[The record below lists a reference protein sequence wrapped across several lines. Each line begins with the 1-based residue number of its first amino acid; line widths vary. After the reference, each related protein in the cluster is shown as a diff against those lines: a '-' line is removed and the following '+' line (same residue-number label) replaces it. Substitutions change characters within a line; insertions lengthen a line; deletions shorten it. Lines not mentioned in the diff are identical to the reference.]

1 MWTFPKKI
9 HAATL
14 PSFGEKDA
22 MRKRAKVAIN
32 KRAVAEIVPCQ
43 GATGQAV
50 IPFADAV
57 TEGRDIKKQMD
68 FRRAP
73 TDAAWAN

>member
-1 MWTFPKKI
+1 
-9 HAATL
+9 
-14 PSFGEKDA
+14 